1 MFLQAVEEQPSSFEA
16 VYSHALALQELATRA
31 ASEPAEGLRLLTQ
44 VILGCKG
51 IGYTVNLGLAL
62 AVVQLSWPPVNTT
75 ISFHFHCG
83 LPLCP
88 LTLPSHPFMPH

>member
-44 VILGCKG
+44 VILGCRVYREPG
-51 IGYTVNLGLAL
+51 SRPRCRATFVA
-62 AVVQLSWPPVNTT
+62 T
-75 ISFHFHCG
+75 C
-83 LPLCP
+83 
-88 LTLPSHPFMPH
+88 